1 MYKDLD
7 TFLIGPESSVIE
19 GMKRIDQNHDR
30 ILFVVDGSKKL
41 IGSLTDGDIRR
52 WILAGNDLNAPI
64 EQVCNKKPFK
74 INTEENESVAK
85 ELMLENKVECIPV
98 VNHEQEVKRLIFW
111 NDAFRDTAVPAM
123 RKMKLTVPVVIMAGG
138 AGNRMKPFTQVLP
151 KPLIPVGDK
160 TIIEHIIDK
169 FLDYQI
175 DEFYITINH
184 KEKIIRYYLQELD
197 PAYRIRF
204 IKEDKPLGTAG
215 SLKYLEHKIQG
226 NFIVTNCDIVIYADY
241 GEILH
246 FHESNDYDLTLVS
259 SMMHYQIPYGI
270 CEIDKGGKLLELKE
284 KPEYNFLISTGMYIL
299 KSSILHFIPDNE
311 LFHMTDLMSRIKDHG
326 GKIGVFPIS
335 EQSWVDTG
343 QWKEYK
349 KTVERL
355 NHDQ

>member
-1 MYKDLD
+1 MSKNLD
-7 TFLIGPESSVIE
+7 TFLINPESTVID

-30 ILFVVDGSKKL
+30 ILFVVDDCNKL

-52 WILAGNDLNAPI
+52 WILAGNDLNASL
-64 EQVCNKKPFK
+64 EYVCNKKPFT
-74 INTEENESVAK
+74 IRIEEKESVAK
-85 ELMLENKVECIPV
+85 ELMLEKKVECIPII
-98 VNHEQEVKRLIFW
+98 NHEHEVKRLIFW
-111 NDAFRDTAVPAM
+111 KDAFRNTTIPAM
-123 RKMKLTVPVVIMAGG
+123 KKMRLTVPIVIMAGG
-138 AGNRMKPFTQVLP
+138 AGNRMKPFTNVLP

-169 FLDYQI
+169 FLDYQVE
-175 DEFYITINH
+175 EFYITINH
-184 KEKIIRYYLQELD
+184 KARIIKYYLQELD
-197 PAYRIRF
+197 ATYQTRY

-215 SLKYLEHKIQG
+215 SLKYLENKIDG

-241 GEILH
+241 WEILH
-246 FHESNDYDLTLVS
+246 YHESNDYDLTLVS

-299 KSSILHFIPDNE
+299 KSSILHFIPKNE
-311 LFHMTDLMSRIKDHG
+311 LFHMTDLMTKIKDNG